1 MCLRPHHSAQDV
13 ADVIRSSLHGKAG
26 ELLITL
32 GPSASVDDIVA
43 KLDSVFGQI
52 DDDTDV
58 KAAFYSAR
66 QGQKESVADWSCRI
80 EGLFARVSR
89 VSNITG
95 SEGGLRQMFWTGL
108 RQQLKTATTYC
119 YETIKSFDELRKAVR
134 RVEQQQQPVASA
146 PKAPCHAQHE
156 SKTSSEGTLEAM
168 VKQLATDMKAIKAEL
183 QAQRNELRHET
194 VPQNQHNLQGSDGA
208 RGQRGADYR
217 GGEVVCY
224 RCGERGHVRAGC
236 RTNIDHLRQPPQV
249 FRK

>member
-1 MCLRPHHSAQDV
+1 VPSPHHSAQDV

-32 GPSASVDDIVA
+32 GPSASDDDILA

-58 KAAFYSAR
+58 KAAFYSAG
-66 QGQKESVADWSCRI
+66 QGQQESVADWSCRI

-95 SEGGLRQMFWTGL
+95 TEEGLRQMFWTGL
-108 RQQLKTATTYC
+108 RQELKTATTYY
-119 YETIKSFDELRKAVR
+119 YETVKSFDQLRKAVR
-134 RVEQQQQPVASA
+134 RVEQQQQPVSA
-146 PKAPCHAQHE
+146 PKVEKVSCHAQHE

-168 VKQLATDMKAIKAEL
+168 VKQLATDMKAMKAEL

-224 RCGERGHVRAGC
+224 RCGERG
-236 RTNIDHLRQPPQV
+236 
-249 FRK
+249 